1 MSFSKELLLDDLRFS
16 SWSNQRLL
24 NASST
29 LPAAELERNLGISH
43 SSILVTLNH
52 ICDAEKVWLG
62 CLRSAGPD
70 EVWPQPKEPSAQLP
84 LPELQQ
90 TWAGIRQGLQQWV
103 EARSENDLRVVL
115 PLRLPPGIKHLARWQ
130 VLRHALDHSIFH
142 RGQII
147 GMIRT
152 LGHLPPAINRMDYF
166 LMESAAT
173 K

>member
-1 MSFSKELLLDDLRFS
+1 MLFGKELLFDDLRFS
-16 SWSNQRLL
+16 AWSNQCLL
-24 NASST
+24 DASST
-29 LPAAELERNLGISH
+29 LPATELQRDLGISH

-62 CLRSAGPD
+62 CLRSATPD
-70 EVWPQPKEPSAQLP
+70 EVWPQPTKPSPQLP

-90 TWAGIRQGLQQWV
+90 TWAAIWQGLQQWA
-103 EARSENDLRVVL
+103 EACPEDDLRVVL
-115 PLRLPPGIKHLARWQ
+115 PLRLPPGIKHLTRWQ

-152 LGHLPPAINRMDYF
+152 LGYLPPAINRMDYF